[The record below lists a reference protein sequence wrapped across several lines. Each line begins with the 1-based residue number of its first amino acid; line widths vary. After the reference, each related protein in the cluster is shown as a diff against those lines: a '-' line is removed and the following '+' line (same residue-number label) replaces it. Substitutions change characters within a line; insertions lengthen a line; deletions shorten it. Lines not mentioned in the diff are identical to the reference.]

1 MTNVDGDHLETEQK
15 YDVEAGF
22 ALPDFGRLAGPGGR
36 RAEPKRYYLSATYF
50 DTENL
55 DLHRSRI
62 TLRRRVGG
70 SDEGWHLKLPVRK
83 DTRQELHA
91 PLDEGGAGS
100 VPARLTAQVED
111 ITAGQ
116 RLRPIAILDTERT
129 VVTVPGPTGE
139 AMLEIADD
147 RVTATRLGDP
157 DDEPVRWRE
166 IEVEIISEAPEAA
179 GLLAEAGQV
188 LRKAGAKPSSSGS
201 KLARLLQSLFIADP
215 DEQDILMACAENL
228 GGESSRRGHTK
239 HRFDHEVRM
248 ASCQVGRLS
257 PIEVFG
263 GFYGSCGPGD
273 DNERA

>member
-1 MTNVDGDHLETEQK
+1 VTNGDGDHLETEQK

-22 ALPDFGRLAGPGGR
+22 ALPGFGGPAGPGGR
-36 RAEPKRYYLSATYF
+36 RPEPKRFYLSATYY

-55 DLHRSRI
+55 DLHHSRI

-70 SDEGWHLKLPVRK
+70 ADEGWHLKLPVRK

-91 PLDEGGAGS
+91 PLDEGGTGS
-100 VPARLTAQVED
+100 VPARLAAQVED

-139 AMLEIADD
+139 AVLEIADD
-147 RVTATRLGDP
+147 RVTATRFGEP
-157 DDEPVRWRE
+157 DEEPVTWRE
-166 IEVEIISEAPEAA
+166 IEVEVISEAPEAA
-179 GLLAEAGQV
+179 GLLADAGQA

-215 DEQDILMACAENL
+215 DEQDILMA
-228 GGESSRRGHTK
+228 
-239 HRFDHEVRM
+239 
-248 ASCQVGRLS
+248 
-257 PIEVFG
+257 
-263 GFYGSCGPGD
+263 
-273 DNERA
+273 